1 MHITTY
7 RCDVCGKEIVPGGGL
22 YKIPAYVLEK
32 DGRYSELP
40 EPMEVCPDHY
50 VERAKRILRVLAS
63 NGSVNGYIDG
73 QLMRTM
79 STYILKEMNDRI
91 PELMKD
97 AIEEKAPEEEMPSD
111 DNRRPFFFYGYS
123 DDTVIAQ
130 WEHGYSDVGAYDRTA
145 VGTITA
151 PDGTKV
157 CIVGRYAPGNVAG
170 AWAFGIMQVED
181 DEGEV
186 QPLPEW
192 LHPDSIYF
200 ETNSDPDYSVRMF
213 VWAPSG
219 STFRW
224 EGGQ

>member
-22 YKIPAYVLEK
+22 YKIPRYELEE
-32 DGRYSELP
+32 DGRYCELH
-40 EPMEVCPDHY
+40 EPMDACLDCYNARVS
-50 VERAKRILRVLAS
+50 RIVKILGDAEQL
-63 NGSVNGYIDG
+63 DG

-79 STYILKEMNDRI
+79 SAYILKEMNDRI
-91 PELMKD
+91 PELMED